1 MRRRRGPP
9 LTLQGKMCPASGCRS
24 SVSGSLPCHDALVNP
39 WLQTVLAIL
48 VGPIC
53 TWLVLV
59 VLLSPAGRY
68 DDPTRLRD
76 ILRLLPDVVRLLHR
90 LSNDQALP
98 RGVRYLMVALLAYL
112 ALPIDLVPDFIPVIG
127 YADDVVLVVLTLR
140 SVTRVAGTGAL
151 DNTGPGSPDGLRA
164 IKQFAG
170 LAV

>member
-1 MRRRRGPP
+1 M
-9 LTLQGKMCPASGCRS
+9 
-24 SVSGSLPCHDALVNP
+24 
-39 WLQTVLAIL
+39 
-48 VGPIC
+48 
-53 TWLVLV
+53 WLVLV
-59 VLLSPAGRY
+59 VLLYLAGRRY

-98 RGVRYLMVALLAYL
+98 RGVRYLIVALLAYL

-151 DNTGPGSPDGLRA
+151 DNTGLARPRDFERSSSLPGSRYSGPSSAPAHAAMIEQSCRWADALIFGQFYRRSAVWTRA
-164 IKQFAG
+164 
-170 LAV
+170 